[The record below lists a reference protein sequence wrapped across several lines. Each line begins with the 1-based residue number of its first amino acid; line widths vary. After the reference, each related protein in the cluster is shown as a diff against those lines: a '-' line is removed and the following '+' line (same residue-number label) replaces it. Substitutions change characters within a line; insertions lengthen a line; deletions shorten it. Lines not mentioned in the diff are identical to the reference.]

1 MPINPLDVS
10 TKWVCDRCPNTV
22 SSDKIDETL
31 ADLSLIVDKA
41 LRVSALS

>member
-10 TKWVCDRCPNTV
+10 TKWECDRCPNTV
-22 SSDKIDETL
+22 SSDKIDATL

-41 LRVSALS
+41 LQVSVLN